1 MCWFMSVWTHAE
13 VLISGS
19 LARLPT
25 KGPTRSKCSRIVGLP
40 TAGLMKDGTPW
51 EDGIFL
57 TFYEALL
64 FLCVYLKGIE
74 RFQNGALRRTRRRYL
89 GLFCLLQ
96 TFLMNKM
103 SGVKGF
109 FFGGPGN
116 IFAWKPFCWWEEWKS
131 FGCCAGCRKKK
142 TDSIQA
148 AATLG
153 RGRRCRLVCCW
164 DDAEFRVRRMQQE
177 LSGSRE
183 TTWRG
188 GTRTKN
194 LTVGESDV
202 SALLEKSRSPST
214 HIGKPL
220 TVDLLLYMSST
231 STTTSTSFPHALT
244 V

>member
-1 MCWFMSVWTHAE
+1 
-13 VLISGS
+13 
-19 LARLPT
+19 
-25 KGPTRSKCSRIVGLP
+25 
-40 TAGLMKDGTPW
+40 
-51 EDGIFL
+51 
-57 TFYEALL
+57 
-64 FLCVYLKGIE
+64 
-74 RFQNGALRRTRRRYL
+74 
-89 GLFCLLQ
+89 
-96 TFLMNKM
+96 MNKM

-109 FFGGPGN
+109 FFGGSGHHLCLKA
-116 IFAWKPFCWWEEWKS
+116 FLLM
-131 FGCCAGCRKKK
+131 GRTKKFWLLRWLQKKKQK

-153 RGRRCRLVCCW
+153 RGRRCCLVCWW

-202 SALLEKSRSPST
+202 SALLEKPRSPST

-231 STTTSTSFPHALT
+231 STTTTTSTSFPHALT
-244 V
+244 VLNGSKWIKNSNMYSSVC